1 MIEISYRK
9 SLTVRHFTAGP
20 PRYISGDAPDAC
32 SLGSFR
38 PNPGGETLQ
47 KRAGCGLWNSTWQR
61 TFPADWLPGRRIS
74 RRLVNLESKEVLTRI
89 VVSIVRACTRFSV
102 LTVLVG
108 LGLAVIAGFYTAR
121 HFSIN
126 TDINTLISD
135 KLDWRQR
142 DQEFDR
148 AFDRDSTILA
158 VVEAPTPELTSAAAA
173 ALFEKLKGDTTHFQ
187 SMQALGWGEFF
198 DREGLLFL
206 STEEVGKATSQFE
219 AAAPLIEI
227 MAGDPSIRGLTGALE
242 TGLAGVKRGEVKLD
256 NTARPF
262 NMIAQTVEDVLNKGK
277 TNPQPNFS
285 WRELT
290 SDQPLTDSDKRAFI
304 EFKPIL
310 DYNALEPGKAATDA
324 IRNAA
329 AALDFPGKYQARVRL
344 TGPVPIANEEYSTV
358 QDGAIV
364 NGIGTVIVVLI
375 ILWLALHSAKIIFAV
390 FVNLFVGLSITT
402 AVGLAMVG
410 SLNLLSVAFAVLFVG
425 LGVDFGIQYS
435 VRYRSERFK
444 NDNLK
449 EALEEG
455 ARRAAV
461 PLSLAAMATAAG
473 FLCFLPTDYKGI
485 SELGEIAGIGML
497 IAFVSSITV
506 LPALLYLLNPPGEKE
521 PVGYAFLAPLDRF
534 LEDHRFIIVG
544 GTLFVALAGLP
555 LLYFMRFDFNP
566 MHLRNPQAES
576 IATYLD
582 LRKDPN
588 TGASAINVLT
598 RSEADAKTIR
608 ARLEK
613 LPEVLRVMSLDT
625 FVPEDQAPKLKLIA
639 QAAKTLGPALNP
651 DSIDP
656 APSDQENIDSLKSS
670 VDALHRT
677 AGDAKGPGAT
687 ACRRLADTLEKL
699 AASDE
704 ATRDRA
710 QAVFVMPLSIVFE
723 QLRHVLQAQPV
734 SLSTLPP
741 ELVSE
746 WKSKDG
752 LMRVEALPKGDPND
766 NDNLRNFASAV
777 LAAEPTAVGG
787 PVSILKS
794 GDTVVS
800 AFVHAG
806 IYALVVIGLLLWIT
820 LRRLTDVALTLVPL
834 LVAGAVTL
842 EICVLIGLPLNFA
855 NIVALPLLLGI
866 GVAFKIYY
874 VTAWRSGRTN
884 LLQTSLTRAIFF
896 SALTTATAFG
906 SLWLS
911 SHPGT
916 SSMGKLLALSLVT
929 TLAAVVL
936 FQPALMGK
944 PRDIR
949 E

>member
-1 MIEISYRK
+1 M
-9 SLTVRHFTAGP
+9 
-20 PRYISGDAPDAC
+20 
-32 SLGSFR
+32 
-38 PNPGGETLQ
+38 
-47 KRAGCGLWNSTWQR
+47 
-61 TFPADWLPGRRIS
+61 
-74 RRLVNLESKEVLTRI
+74 LTRI

-102 LTVLVG
+102 LTLLVG
-108 LGLAVIAGFYTAR
+108 LILAVVAGFYTAR

-126 TDINTLISD
+126 TDINTLISE

-173 ALFEKLKGDTTHFQ
+173 ALFQKLKGDTTHFQ
-187 SMQALGWGEFF
+187 SMQPLGWGEFF
-198 DREGLLFL
+198 DKNGLLFL

-219 AAAPLIEI
+219 AAAPLVEI

-262 NMIAQTVEDVLNKGK
+262 NMIAQTVEDVLNKG
-277 TNPQPNFS
+277 NANFS

-304 EFKPIL
+304 EFKPVL
-310 DYNALEPGKAATDA
+310 DYKALEPGKAATDA

-329 AALDFPGKYQARVRL
+329 AALDFPSKYQARVRL

-358 QDGAIV
+358 QEGAII
-364 NGIGTVIVVLI
+364 NGIGTVIVVLF

-402 AVGLAMVG
+402 AAGLAMVG
-410 SLNLLSVAFAVLFVG
+410 SLNLLSIAFAVLFVG

-435 VRYRSERFK
+435 VRYRSERYK
-444 NDNLK
+444 NDNLQ

-497 IAFVSSITV
+497 IAFFSSITV
-506 LPALLYLLNPPGEKE
+506 LPALLKLLNPPGEKE

-534 LEDHRFIIVG
+534 LEDHRVLIVG
-544 GTLFVALAGLP
+544 GTLAVALAGLP

-588 TGASAINVLT
+588 TGASAVDVLT
-598 RSEADAKTIR
+598 RSDADAKKI
-608 ARLEK
+608 AAQLEK
-613 LPEVLRVMSLDT
+613 LPEVLRVMSLDS
-625 FVPEDQAPKLKLIA
+625 FVPEDQGPKLKLIG
-639 QAAKTLGPALNP
+639 QAAKALGPALNP

-670 VDALHRT
+670 VDALRRT
-677 AGDAKGPGAT
+677 AGDATGPGAI
-687 ACRRLADTLEKL
+687 ASRRLADALEKL
-699 AASDE
+699 ASSDE
-704 ATRDRA
+704 ATRNKA
-710 QAVFVMPLSIVFE
+710 QAVFVTPMNIVFE
-723 QLRHVLQAQPV
+723 QLKNVLQAQPV
-734 SLSTLPP
+734 SLNTLPP
-741 ELVSE
+741 ELVSA

-752 LMRVEALPKGDPND
+752 LMRIEALPKGDPND
-766 NDNLRNFASAV
+766 NDNLRRFASAV
-777 LAAEPTAVGG
+777 LASEPTA
-787 PVSILKS
+787 
-794 GDTVVS
+794 
-800 AFVHAG
+800 
-806 IYALVVIGLLLWIT
+806 
-820 LRRLTDVALTLVPL
+820 
-834 LVAGAVTL
+834 
-842 EICVLIGLPLNFA
+842 
-855 NIVALPLLLGI
+855 
-866 GVAFKIYY
+866 
-874 VTAWRSGRTN
+874 
-884 LLQTSLTRAIFF
+884 
-896 SALTTATAFG
+896 
-906 SLWLS
+906 
-911 SHPGT
+911 
-916 SSMGKLLALSLVT
+916 
-929 TLAAVVL
+929 
-936 FQPALMGK
+936 
-944 PRDIR
+944 
-949 E
+949 